1 MKAPDL
7 WTLAWH
13 AWQPTW
19 GLDVVAA
26 FWAAA
31 YLLGARQV
39 ARGWPVRYTL
49 SFLAGIGCVLVA
61 VQSGVDTYDDQ
72 LLSDHMI
79 QHLILLELAPLL
91 LLAGRPGML
100 LLRATPPSRRPRL
113 ARRLMKLRPL
123 THPLSCLAIF
133 YVIVLGTHVPGF
145 YDATL
150 RHPGLHDL
158 EHLLYLTAGVLMW
171 WPMLDGDPLPHA
183 RLNGLGRLIYVIAAM
198 LPMTLIGAY
207 LNRATS
213 LVYSGYALPAHSFG
227 ISATTNQQQ
236 AGAIMWVLGSTLMV
250 GAGIWQAMAALSAEE
265 RRHQT
270 RERRAGEDLA
280 AIPERHS

>member
-1 MKAPDL
+1 MKVPDL
-7 WTLAWH
+7 WTLAWQ
-13 AWQPTW
+13 AWQPSW
-19 GLDVVAA
+19 GLDVLAA
-26 FWAAA
+26 LWGTV
-31 YLLGARQV
+31 YLAGARQV
-39 ARGWPVRYTL
+39 ARGWPLRYTL

-61 VQSGVDTYDDQ
+61 VQSGIDTYDDQ
-72 LLSDHMI
+72 LLSDHMV

-91 LLAGRPGML
+91 LLAGRPGLL
-100 LLRATPPSRRPRL
+100 LLRATAPSRRPRL

-133 YVIVLGTHVPGF
+133 YVIVLGTHLPGF

-150 RHPGLHDL
+150 RHPLLHDL

-183 RLNGLGRLIYVIAAM
+183 RLTGLGRLIYVIVAM
-198 LPMTLIGAY
+198 VPMTALGAY

-213 LVYSGYALPAHSFG
+213 VVYSGYALPAHGFG
-227 ISATTNQQQ
+227 ISAVTDQQQ
-236 AGAIMWVLGSTLMV
+236 AGAIMWVLGSSLMV

-265 RRHQT
+265 RRLQT
-270 RERRAGEDLA
+270 RERRATEDLA
-280 AIPERHS
+280 AIPERHP

>member
-1 MKAPDL
+1 MNPPDL

-13 AWQPTW
+13 AWQPVW
-19 GLDVVAA
+19 GLDVVAT
-26 FWAAA
+26 FSAAA

-39 ARGWPVRYTL
+39 ARGWPARYTL
-49 SFLAGIGCVLVA
+49 SFLAGVGCVLVA
-61 VQSGVDTYDDQ
+61 VQSGIGTYDDQ

-100 LLRATPPSRRPRL
+100 LLRATAPPRRPRL

-150 RHPGLHDL
+150 RHPVLHDL

-171 WPMLDGDPLPHA
+171 WPMLDADPLPHA
-183 RLNGLGRLIYVIAAM
+183 RLNGLGRLVYVIAAM
-198 LPMTLIGAY
+198 LPMTAIGAY
-207 LNRATS
+207 LNRATT
-213 LVYSGYALPAHSFG
+213 LGYSGYALPARSFG
-227 ISATTNQQQ
+227 ISAITNQQQ

-270 RERRAGEDLA
+270 REQRAADDLA
-280 AIPERHS
+280 AISERHP